1 MSTNSASVL
10 SIISSLLAFSK
21 HGNAGSNPLEIQSY
35 TMLQNHQAP
44 SPNSEKNQTCYSG
57 HGVGGGQPCSA
68 NNVSSQTEA
77 QQVKFETVGSLRNQ
91 EID

>member
-1 MSTNSASVL
+1 
-10 SIISSLLAFSK
+10 
-21 HGNAGSNPLEIQSY
+21 
-35 TMLQNHQAP
+35 MLQNHQAP

-57 HGVGGGQPCSA
+57 HDVGGGQPCSA